1 MTCDLDMELWKFRDI
16 YFDEGPH
23 LYTDSLGTK
32 YTSVTTFVKH
42 CGEDPEFDKHAMEF
56 QEKFG
61 MSYDDIYAVF
71 NGSMKDVTTDSVYKM
86 LSCKKSDI
94 PEKLVKAIVSRDLYE
109 FCDILK
115 WQGIAQRY
123 ADKHNMAVADVQAM
137 WDKNKDEAASMGTQV
152 HSYMENLWKR
162 KHYQPAEPIGDY
174 EKVRKNGLEAYNYL
188 CRRFVPIRN
197 EFIVYKPEWALCGTI
212 DYLCWDRGEDCIAI
226 LDWKTNKE
234 IKKENPFQKCIGPL
248 EGLPDCNYIHY
259 SAQLSTYKLLIERM
273 TNLRVGEL
281 ALVHLKRDGWEYIP
295 CRDFSV
301 EIGAYLGNRKVETL
315 DGLTR
320 KIIDK

>member
-1 MTCDLDMELWKFRDI
+1 MDMTCDLDMELWKFRDI

-23 LYTDSLGTK
+23 VYTDSLGTK
-32 YTSVTTFVKH
+32 YTSVTKFVRV
-42 CGEDPEFDKHAMEF
+42 CGEDPEFDKHAKEF
-56 QEKFG
+56 QEKYG
-61 MSYDDIYAVF
+61 MSYDDVYAIF
-71 NGSMKDVTTDSVYKM
+71 NGSMKDVTWDSVYGM
-86 LSCKKSDI
+86 LSCKKEDI

-115 WQGIAQRY
+115 WQSIAQRY
-123 ADKHNMAVADVQAM
+123 ADKHGRTVEDVQAE
-137 WDKNKDEAASMGTQV
+137 WDKNKDTAASMGTQV
-152 HSYMENLWKR
+152 HAYMENLWKR
-162 KHYQPAEPIGDY
+162 KHYQPDVPVGDY
-174 EKVRKNGLEAYNYL
+174 EQVRKSGLEAYRGL

-212 DYLCWDRGEDCIAI
+212 DFLCWDRGNDCIAI

-234 IKKENPFQKCIGPL
+234 IKKDNSYQKCIGPL

-273 TNLRVGEL
+273 TDLRVGEL

-295 CRDFSV
+295 CMDLSV
-301 EIGAYLGNRKVETL
+301 EIGAYLGNRAIANQSK
-315 DGLTR
+315 
-320 KIIDK
+320 